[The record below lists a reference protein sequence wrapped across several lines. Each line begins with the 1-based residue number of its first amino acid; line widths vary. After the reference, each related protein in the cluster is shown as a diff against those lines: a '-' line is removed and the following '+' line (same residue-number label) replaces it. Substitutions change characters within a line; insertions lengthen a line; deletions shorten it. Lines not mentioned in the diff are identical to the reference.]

1 MTMNAK
7 SRFFLS
13 LAGIFILI
21 LMGPG
26 FVCAQSMSLPTA
38 QFAGSVTQG
47 QAPLVV
53 KFTDTSISSGTTSYK
68 WEFINEAGRVTSTS
82 ALKNPTVTYTT
93 LGTKTV
99 KLTVTN
105 ASGSNTDVKTNY
117 INVLPVSES
126 TISGSTPSSITV
138 TSPNG
143 GETLK
148 QSPSPQIT
156 WDYTGSPGSTVKIE
170 LLKGGSVSQT
180 LSASTPNDGTFT
192 SWTIPSTLVA
202 GTDYRIRIT
211 STTNSAITDS
221 SNNYFTISSGTT
233 SNTGTTPIS
242 ESTPSSIT
250 VTAPNGA
257 DTWMR
262 GTTKTVTWDYT
273 GNPGSTMKIVLM
285 KGTTEVGTIK
295 DSTSIGSGGKGSYT
309 WPISASG
316 TTGSDYKVSVQ
327 SISQPTIKDTSDN
340 YFAISSGTSST
351 PSPTPSPSS
360 SPSSSI
366 TVTSP
371 DRGETLKKG
380 TSPQITW
387 EYTGSPGSAVK
398 IELLKGS
405 SVSQTLSASTS
416 NDGTFTSWT
425 IPSTFASGT
434 DYRIRITSTTN
445 TAITDTSNNYFTI
458 TSGTSSTPSPTP
470 TPSPSSSITVT
481 SPDRGETLKKGTSPQ
496 ITWEYTGSPGSA
508 VKIEPAEGKQCEPD
522 AVCLHLQR
530 RHLHQLDHSLHFS
543 IGDGLSYSDYQ
554 YDQYRNH

>member
-1 MTMNAK
+1 M
-7 SRFFLS
+7 
-13 LAGIFILI
+13 
-21 LMGPG
+21 
-26 FVCAQSMSLPTA
+26 
-38 QFAGSVTQG
+38 
-47 QAPLVV
+47 
-53 KFTDTSISSGTTSYK
+53 
-68 WEFINEAGRVTSTS
+68 
-82 ALKNPTVTYTT
+82 
-93 LGTKTV
+93 
-99 KLTVTN
+99 
-105 ASGSNTDVKTNY
+105 
-117 INVLPVSES
+117 
-126 TISGSTPSSITV
+126 
-138 TSPNG
+138 
-143 GETLK
+143 
-148 QSPSPQIT
+148 
-156 WDYTGSPGSTVKIE
+156 
-170 LLKGGSVSQT
+170 SQT

-233 SNTGTTPIS
+233 SDTGTTPIS

-380 TSPQITW
+380 NSPQITW

-398 IELLKGS
+398 IGPAEGKQCEPDAVCLHLQRRYLHQLDHPLYFCIGDG
-405 SVSQTLSASTS
+405 LSYS
-416 NDGTFTSWT
+416 
-425 IPSTFASGT
+425 
-434 DYRIRITSTTN
+434 DYQVQTN

-508 VKIEPAEGKQCEPD
+508 VKIELLKGSSVSQTLSA
-522 AVCLHLQR
+522 
-530 RHLHQLDHSLHFS
+530 STS
-543 IGDGLSYSDYQ
+543 NDGTFTSWTIPSTLASGTDYRIRITST
-554 YDQYRNH
+554 DQYRNH